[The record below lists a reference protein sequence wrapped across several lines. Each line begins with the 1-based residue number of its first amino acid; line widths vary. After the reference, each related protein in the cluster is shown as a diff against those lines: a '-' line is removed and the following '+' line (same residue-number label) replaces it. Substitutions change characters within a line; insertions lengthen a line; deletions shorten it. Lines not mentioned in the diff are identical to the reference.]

1 MEKRL
6 CEAKRA
12 DGKPCEKY
20 ARQGSKYCSFHK
32 DQEHWYERPRAKST
46 LRACLNV
53 GTVIGVV
60 GVVIGVVG
68 LLVVLVEKR
77 ARKEAEAKSALSGEF
92 KPAEDPCSPH
102 ALRVLWAG
110 NQLIVDRETGEG
122 RLRIANLFD
131 SVDIRY
137 TEAVLVSG
145 DVVSLDGRI
154 VARIKDNEWELNRDN
169 YFTRNYDESALEV
182 LDKDSGVIIL
192 QIEFFDKGTVRLAG
206 LFGKAEAYVCVL
218 DDGQHPIGDRTNMK
232 EVVAKTRDA
241 LRTLKPIFVYPSDLH
256 LGERDPSRE
265 LPGLLGKEER
275 LKEALQKRAGAY
287 SRVTDDELVTST
299 LGLAQKMR
307 EFARNERA
315 RLMAIRKGQ
324 KPDTEEAAKKREQE
338 LREYSTRLVEEYERS
353 FCIET
358 ILLRDE
364 LLRRQP
370 QMSRDYM
377 DYRSYEHANNVLVVE
392 SVAADLE
399 RLAKS
404 LTRQE

>member
-20 ARQGSKYCSFHK
+20 ARQGSKYCSSHK
-32 DQEHWYERPRAKST
+32 DQEHWYERPRLKAV
-46 LRACLNV
+46 LNV
-53 GTVIGVV
+53 GVMIGVLSLIV
-60 GVVIGVVG
+60 TVVIA
-68 LLVVLVEKR
+68 LLQRRVRKATE
-77 ARKEAEAKSALSGEF
+77 ARSALSGEF

-102 ALRVLWAG
+102 ALRLLFAG
-110 NQLIVDRETGEG
+110 NEMTVGKVRGEG
-122 RLRIANLFD
+122 RIPIVGLFGAIELAFKEG
-131 SVDIRY
+131 S
-137 TEAVLVSG
+137 VLVSAK
-145 DVVSLDGRI
+145 VVSPDGRI
-154 VARIKDNEWELNRDN
+154 TASIKDNEWQVNPNNHFD
-169 YFTRNYDESALEV
+169 RNYDKSALEV
-182 LDKDSGVIIL
+182 RDAQSGVAVLQVEFLDKATL
-192 QIEFFDKGTVRLAG
+192 RLAG
-206 LFGKAEAYVCVL
+206 LFGDGDGYTCVT
-218 DDGQHPIGDRTNMK
+218 DSGSQGIPDPNGM
-232 EVVAKTRDA
+232 VARASKTRDA
-241 LRTLKPIFVYPSDLH
+241 LRDLEFIFRYPSDRH
-256 LGERDPSRE
+256 LGERNPDRE
-265 LPGLLGKEER
+265 LPGRLGREAR
-275 LKEALQKRAGAY
+275 LKQALQERAGSY
-287 SRVTDDELVTST
+287 SKVTDDELVTT
-299 LGLAQKMR
+299 ALGLAQKMR
-307 EFARNERA
+307 EFARNEST

-370 QMSRDYM
+370 QISRGYM

-404 LTRQE
+404 LTREE